1 MRRHISTKNS
11 REAGLYLVTGLLGS
25 LVDTLTFA
33 VLLWSGVSLLPAQWI
48 GATAGAIHNSIIHH
62 YVVFSHTRTLRQTV
76 LPNIILSLVFILVS
90 GPALL
95 LLSQLV
101 ENLWVCKAII
111 LGATALFSYL
121 IRKLII
127 FHR

>member
-11 REAGLYLVTGLLGS
+11 REAGLYLATGLLGS

-33 VLLWSGVSLLPAQWI
+33 VLLWSGVSLVPSQWI
-48 GATAGAIHNSIIHH
+48 GASAGAIHNSIIHH
-62 YVVFSHTRTLRQTV
+62 YIVFSHTRTLRQTV
-76 LPNIILSLVFILVS
+76 LPNIFLSLAFILAS

-111 LGATALFSYL
+111 LSGTAISSYF